1 MDRLID
7 GYRRFRTGL
16 YPVERERYERT
27 ADYGQEPKALVI
39 ACSDSRVDPQL
50 IFDAGPGELFVVRNV
65 ANLVPPFERDA
76 AYHGTSAAL
85 EFAVRSLKVRDI
97 VVMGHGMCGGIH
109 TLLNGAP
116 SGERT
121 DFVEHWMQIAEPAK
135 RATEGIDPEA
145 RQTACE
151 HAAVRLSLANLMTFP
166 WVSEAVIAGRLSL
179 HGAFFDIRLG
189 KLLRMGAD
197 GVFTAL
203 AE

>member
-1 MDRLID
+1 MDRLIE
-7 GYRRFRTGL
+7 GYRRFRNGQ
-16 YPVERERYERT
+16 YQKERERYEQT
-27 ADYGQEPKALVI
+27 ADQGQKPQALVI
-39 ACSDSRVDPQL
+39 ACSDSRVDPGL

-85 EFAVRSLKVRDI
+85 EFAVRSLQVRDV

-109 TLLNGAP
+109 TLLHGP
-116 SGERT
+116 PEGLST
-121 DFVEHWMQIAEPAK
+121 DFVEHWMQIAAPAK
-135 RATEGIDPEA
+135 RATEGVDAER

-179 HGAFFDIRLG
+179 HGAFFDIRHG
-189 KLLRMGAD
+189 KLLRMGPD
-197 GVFTAL
+197 GSFSEVKD
-203 AE
+203 